1 MFAKIFKQVVSA
13 ENQFDFQSN
22 LVFVTDRIVDY
33 EYTKRWTKTGDFKL
47 VFPFRKELLR
57 AVKLN
62 GFIYFD
68 DDWLWI
74 QSVSYNG
81 QTITVSGKDCKGLLE
96 TRIIIPNNTG
106 YTGYSSV
113 PTDSASWTTLRC
125 IQYYVNRCCNPTYA
139 DSNRCLPLTVY
150 RNSSSEVRGL
160 MDDHYMARFEYLSD
174 VVTNLCDNADIGYD
188 VKGDFSSNIF
198 ELKTLRGTDRSVNQN
213 INPRMIFSA
222 DWRNIVS
229 QTFEHSVENV
239 LTSVY
244 GTDSGDYSK
253 LIERN
258 PDVPQQALDMNDSN
272 DTAKIAAG
280 FSRRECNVSVGLS
293 NTDSWFEKYVINEVK
308 DNVAAESFEISV
320 PFSGYGTDY
329 FLGDTVT
336 VKDDFTGDKF
346 TRVITEVTKTYSNGQ
361 RAVSLVLGI
370 PKQKPMQKIV
380 NNLIN
385 RTQKRK

>member
-22 LVFVTDRIVDY
+22 LVFVTDRIVNY
-33 EYTKRWTKTGDFKL
+33 EYTKRWTKPGDFKL

-81 QTITVSGKDCKGLLE
+81 QTINVSGKDCKGLLE

-320 PFSGYGTDY
+320 PFSGYGKDY

-346 TRVITEVTKTYSNGQ
+346 TRVITEVTKNYSNGQ